1 MKTPAN
7 TMARTDDNPA
17 LKLAQCML
25 TKLNP
30 LLDWSKA
37 TSWDSLQT
45 EVSMEREASSSMAM
59 AGDRVEVDEARNLET
74 SCSIR

>member
-7 TMARTDDNPA
+7 TMARTDDNPV

-30 LLDWSKA
+30 LLDWSNA
-37 TSWDSLQT
+37 TSWDSLET
-45 EVSMEREASSSMAM
+45 EFSMERSDSSSMAM
-59 AGDRVEVDEARNLET
+59 AGEGAGVDEARNRET
-74 SCSIR
+74 SCSNR